1 MKSNQQKFTMF
12 DRMIM
17 VAFIGL
23 LVLECFVE
31 HPISHI
37 NMATDFLAGFL

>member
-1 MKSNQQKFTMF
+1 MESNQQDLTLF

-17 VAFIGL
+17 VGFIGL

-37 NMATDFLAGFL
+37 NMATDFLTDFL

>member
-1 MKSNQQKFTMF
+1 MESNQQGLTMF

-23 LVLECFVE
+23 IVLECFVE
-31 HPISHI
+31 HPISQI
-37 NMATDFLAGFL
+37 NMATDFLADFL

>member
-1 MKSNQQKFTMF
+1 MESNQQGLTLF

-17 VAFIGL
+17 VTFIGL

-37 NMATDFLAGFL
+37 NTATDFLTDFL